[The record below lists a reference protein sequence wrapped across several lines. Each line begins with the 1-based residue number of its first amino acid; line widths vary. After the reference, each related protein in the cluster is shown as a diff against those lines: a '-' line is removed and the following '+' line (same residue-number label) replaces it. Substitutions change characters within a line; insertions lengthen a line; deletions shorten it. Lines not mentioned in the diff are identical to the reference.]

1 MRKATRSYALAVLM
15 TVGSLTAAVVGP
27 SAEAGEPGAEPAAAP
42 PGPVAL
48 PSLEAFLAAAA
59 THAPS
64 IRVSEATVDQRERE
78 HDHAVLGLLPVLRAS
93 ASYTRNQYEASTAI
107 PQADGSV
114 VKVTITPEDQ
124 LVAEIRVDVTLLDAP
139 AIRRIGAADSQRE
152 QARLDVADAT
162 LAARRDVLR
171 AYYARVAAESVE
183 RAAERALEAARANAK
198 VIATRLDA
206 ELATELD
213 ALRADAEVD
222 RRIQDVGAAHRQVLL
237 AGRKLE
243 SLTGLPPVG
252 AAPELA
258 PDLTPLGDVTPSRAR
273 VADLPAVRSADAGV
287 DVASANATS
296 SWLVLVPRINGFAS
310 ERFTNASGF
319 GQSPAWAVGL
329 SAEWALDPAAIGQG
343 RVDSAGVK
351 VAQARRDQVVA
362 AATDAFLD
370 AEADVETLRL
380 DALAARTEE
389 ATSKRAA
396 QIAVA
401 EWQAGKATALDVL
414 LANRDAFQAEVA
426 RVQADANLELAR
438 ALFDASFGRGAS

>member
-1 MRKATRSYALAVLM
+1 M
-15 TVGSLTAAVVGP
+15 TIGSLTAVAPGP
-27 SAEAGEPGAEPAAAP
+27 SAQAGEPGVEPAAAP

-64 IRVSEATVDQRERE
+64 IRVSEAIVDQRERE

-243 SLTGLPPVG
+243 SLTGLAPVG
-252 AAPELA
+252 VAPELT

-287 DVASANATS
+287 DVAGANATS

-310 ERFTNASGF
+310 ERFTNATGF

-329 SAEWALDPAAIGQG
+329 SAEWALDPAAIGRG

-351 VAQARRDQVVA
+351 VAEARRDEVLVTA
-362 AATDAFLD
+362 MDAFRD

-401 EWQAGKATALDVL
+401 EWQAGKATPLDVL
-414 LANRDAFQAEVA
+414 LANRDAFQAEVT

-438 ALFDASFGRGAS
+438 ALFDASFGRAAP